1 MLEIRL
7 SHRFKKDFK
16 NAMQQPYFDRQLF
29 EYVVGELAEQRP
41 LDVKFCDHELSGRH
55 DGLVGCR
62 ECHIKPNWLL
72 VYKVI
77 KDELVLYLFETGTHS
92 DIF

>member
-1 MLEIRL
+1 MR
-7 SHRFKKDFK
+7 
-16 NAMQQPYFDRQLF
+16 QPYFDKQLF
-29 EYVVGELAEQRP
+29 EYVVGELAAQRP
-41 LDVKFCDHELSGRH
+41 LDVKFRDHELSGKYN
-55 DGLVGCR
+55 GLVGCR
-62 ECHIKPNWLL
+62 ECHIKPDWLL